1 MVNIME
7 FLAPLWNYVLPFLLI
22 LTVLVFVHEMGHYL
36 VARRA
41 GVKVEAFSIG
51 FGPELFGWYDKRG
64 TRWRFAAIPLGGYV
78 KMFGETDRMTADDGS
93 ERPLSDREKS
103 FSFQHKRLGQ
113 RAAIVFAGPFVN
125 YVFAVI
131 VLGILF
137 AVAGQA
143 FSPSIIGPVV
153 PGSAAEKAGLKT
165 GDKIVQVAGRNVER
179 FEEVMQA
186 VGLRPGQRVPIVVE
200 RDGERRGVDIDVG
213 VRMVVDKRGNQTPF
227 GDLGAGPFVA
237 PIVGRVVA
245 NSAAEEA
252 GLQPGDVFLKIK
264 GQPVETFADLQKIVS
279 ANAEKP
285 LEVLI
290 RREGAEMTIVVTPKW
305 QLSRDKDQDGN
316 PKKIG
321 GVIGVSP
328 KAAFRQQHG
337 IGEAFVQA
345 VRETYGLTVATF
357 TAVGQMIAGTRSTK
371 DLSGPL
377 RIAEISG
384 DMAQLGI
391 YQYVWF
397 LGVLSL
403 SLCIIN
409 LLPVPM
415 LDGGHL
421 LFYGFEALRGKPLG
435 PRAQE
440 YGFRIGLALV
450 ITLMVFATWNDLVHL
465 KVIESIRSL
474 FV

>member
-7 FLAPLWNYVLPFLLI
+7 FLAPLWNYVLPFLVI
-22 LTVLVFVHEMGHYL
+22 LTILVFVHEMGHYL

-78 KMFGETDRMTADDGS
+78 KMFGETDRMADEDGK
-93 ERPLSDREKS
+93 ERALSDEEKS
-103 FSFQHKRLGQ
+103 YSFQHKRLRQ

-143 FSPSIIGPVV
+143 FSPSIIGPVT

-200 RDGERRGVDIDVG
+200 RDGERRGIDIDVG
-213 VRMVVDKRGNQTPF
+213 VRVIVDKRGNQTPF

-245 NSAAEEA
+245 KSAAQEA

-264 GQPVETFADLQKIVS
+264 GQPVETFSDLQKIVS
-279 ANAEKP
+279 ANAEVP
-285 LEVLI
+285 LDFLI
-290 RREGAEMTIVVTPKW
+290 RRDGAEMTVVVTPKW
-305 QLSRDKDQDGN
+305 QMSREKDQDGN

-321 GVIGVSP
+321 GVIGISP
-328 KAAFRQQHG
+328 KAAFRKQHG

-345 VRETYGLTVATF
+345 VRETYGLTIATF
-357 TAVGQMIAGTRSTK
+357 TAVGQMITGTRSTK

-435 PRAQE
+435 QRAQE

>member
-1 MVNIME
+1 ME
-7 FLAPLWNYVLPFLLI
+7 FLTPLWNYVLPFLVI
-22 LTVLVFVHEMGHYL
+22 LTILVFVHEMGHYY

-51 FGPELFGWYDKRG
+51 FGPELFGWTDKHG

-78 KMFGETDRMTADDGS
+78 KMFGETERAVDEDGS
-93 ERPLSDREKS
+93 ERTLTREEKGY
-103 FSFQHKRLGQ
+103 SFQHKRLGQ

-137 AVAGQA
+137 AIAGQP
-143 FSPSIIGPVV
+143 FSPSIIGPVI
-153 PGSAAEKAGLKT
+153 PGSPAAKAGLQT
-165 GDKIVQVAGRNVER
+165 GDKIVQVSGRNVER

-186 VGLRPGQRVPIVVE
+186 VGLRPGQRVPMVIE
-200 RDGERRGVDIDVG
+200 RDGARRGIDVDVG
-213 VRMVVDKRGNQTPF
+213 VRMLVDKRGNQAPF

-237 PIVGRVVA
+237 PVVGRVVA
-245 NSAAEEA
+245 KSAAEDA
-252 GLQPGDVFLKIK
+252 GLKPGDVFLKIK
-264 GQPVETFADLQKIVS
+264 GQPIETFDDVRKIVF
-279 ANAEKP
+279 ANPETP
-285 LEVLI
+285 LDLI
-290 RREGAEMTIVVTPKW
+290 VRRGGAEVALVITPKW
-305 QLSRDKDQDGN
+305 QTGKDKDGN
-316 PKKIG
+316 VKKLG

-328 KAAFRQQHG
+328 QAAFRMQHG
-337 IGEAFVQA
+337 VLDSFVQA

-421 LFYGFEALRGKPLG
+421 L
-435 PRAQE
+435 
-440 YGFRIGLALV
+440 
-450 ITLMVFATWNDLVHL
+450 WNDLVHL